1 MFING
6 REYEW
11 ADITVIAGGRD
22 IEGLIAI
29 EYGEKQDKNVIYGKG
44 NKPLAIQKGNKS
56 YEGSITLYQSE
67 LNTLQELARATT
79 GSTSIMGLN
88 LNAVVCYGNPT
99 QGEVMT
105 VDRLFNIQFTEAKKG
120 MKQGDGN
127 MEVQLPFICTDIK
140 YNA

>member
-11 ADITVIAGGRD
+11 ADVTVIAGGRD
-22 IEGLIAI
+22 IEGLTAI

-140 YNA
+140 FNA

>member
-22 IEGLIAI
+22 IEGLTAI

-140 YNA
+140 FNA

>member
-22 IEGLIAI
+22 IEGLTAI
-29 EYGEKQDKNVIYGKG
+29 EYSEKQEKNTIYGKG

-56 YEGSITLYQSE
+56 YEGSITIYQSE